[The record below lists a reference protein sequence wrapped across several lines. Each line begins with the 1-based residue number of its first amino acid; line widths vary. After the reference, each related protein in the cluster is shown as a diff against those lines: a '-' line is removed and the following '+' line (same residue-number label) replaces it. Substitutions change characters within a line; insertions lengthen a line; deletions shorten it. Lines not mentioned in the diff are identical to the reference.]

1 MCITKR
7 TIKYET
13 AGRNTRLNRIIT
25 NKNKAK
31 MKTNHIFLILT
42 ILMFSNLSQSQNLS
56 DTIRL
61 KIVEVSDT
69 AIKRKAYIK
78 AILPSQIIKSS
89 STRDVGDYLR
99 SVPNVGGIRKGGG
112 SIDPVIRGYKYSQI
126 NVVIDG
132 GMKIENGCPNRMD
145 PATSHTELEE
155 LSHIE
160 IVKGPYMLGYGPALG
175 GTINLETEK
184 PVPFEKFEI
193 HGKASFGYESNW
205 NGGKEHFELYGGNKK
220 VYFRASGGYRE
231 YGDYQSGNKGA
242 EAVTYN
248 TSFRKFNYGAK
259 LGWAITRHQN
269 VLLNYSEVHGRDVM
283 FPALAMDEVSDDTR
297 MLSADYS
304 YKHTTGALKSV
315 DVKIYQ
321 TDVQHLMDNSNRETW
336 KTRQM
341 IADVNATNRGAKA
354 TANWNLKNRDLY
366 TGIDFEHIYKD
377 GVRTMKMQMMGTT
390 SVKKFNL
397 WKDAEIYNFGVF
409 GNYSVD
415 IAKFNLDAG
424 LRIDLN
430 QAFSEDTLKIIKNNI
445 EYFNQTHSNFMNLS
459 ANIGLTRNISKN
471 LTASVSLARA
481 SRSPNMLERYIKLLS
496 VGYDTYDYLGNP
508 QLKPEINNEIDV
520 TLKYQNE
527 TLGGFY
533 MNGFYSLVQD
543 YISSVLIPNSVL
555 KPATIGAPGVKQF
568 VNVKYAIFK
577 GFEAGYTSPSEYK
590 LGVNIIAAYTHSS
603 LPETLKYIVKEG
615 TVVGDTL
622 IKNDAVAEIPP
633 FEATASVSYKL
644 LKGKLIPKVS
654 VRMVAAQKRISQ
666 AFYEQETPGFS
677 IINFA
682 MTYKI
687 NTNVEITA
695 GVNNLLDKAYYEHL
709 NRKIIGTTNQLFEP
723 GRVMYV
729 NLFLAL

>member
-1 MCITKR
+1 
-7 TIKYET
+7 
-13 AGRNTRLNRIIT
+13 
-25 NKNKAK
+25 
-31 MKTNHIFLILT
+31 MKTNHIFLTLF
-42 ILMFSNLSQSQNLS
+42 ILMFSNLSQAQNLS

-61 KIVEVSDT
+61 KIVEVSDS

-78 AILPSQIIKSS
+78 AILPSQIIESS

-112 SIDPVIRGYKYSQI
+112 SVDPVIRGYKYSQI

-155 LSHIE
+155 LSQIE
-160 IVKGPYMLGYGPALG
+160 IIKGPYMLSYGPALG

-205 NGGKEHFELYGGNKK
+205 KGGKEHFELYGGNKK

-231 YGDYQSGNKGA
+231 YGDYQSGNKGT

-259 LGWAITRHQN
+259 IGWAITRHQN
-269 VLLNYSEVHGRDVM
+269 LLLNYSEVHGRDVM

-304 YKHTTGALKSV
+304 YKRITGALKSI
-315 DVKIYQ
+315 DAKIYQ

-341 IADVNATNRGAKA
+341 VADVNAINRGAKA
-354 TANWNLKNRDLY
+354 TANWNFRNSDLY

-430 QAFSEDTLKIIKNNI
+430 QASSEDTLKIIKNNI
-445 EYFNQTHSNFMNLS
+445 EYFNKTRSNFINVS
-459 ANIGLTRNISKN
+459 ANLGLTRNISKN
-471 LTASVSLARA
+471 LSASVSLARA

-508 QLKPEINNEIDV
+508 QLKPEINNEFDV
-520 TLKYQNE
+520 TLKYQNK

-577 GFEAGYTSPSEYK
+577 GFEAAYTSPSEYK
-590 LGVNIIAAYTHSS
+590 PGVNIIAAYTHST

-615 TVVGDTL
+615 AVVGDTL

-633 FEATASVSYKL
+633 FEATVSVSYKL

-666 AFYEQETPGFS
+666 AFYEQVTPGFS
-677 IINFA
+677 VINLA

-687 NTNVEITA
+687 NTNIEIAA

-709 NRKIIGTTNQLFEP
+709 NRKIIGTSDKLYEP

-729 NLFLAL
+729 NLFLSL